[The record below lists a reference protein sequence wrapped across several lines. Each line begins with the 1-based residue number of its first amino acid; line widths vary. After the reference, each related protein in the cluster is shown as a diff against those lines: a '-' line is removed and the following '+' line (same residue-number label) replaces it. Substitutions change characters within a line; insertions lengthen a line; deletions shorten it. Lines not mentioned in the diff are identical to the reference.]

1 MSLLCYKNAS
11 NLLCSLNF
19 KMSDSEME
27 MDDFDLNEE
36 EQQPIIPPR
45 RVRQSVIQFVE
56 AAARIP
62 PTYTKEEALRRYAQE
77 KIKREKLLKQ
87 RRDAENRIKHFINKM
102 KRIEEE
108 LNRSD
113 EELAILEPI
122 VLADMLNP
130 N

>member
-45 RVRQSVIQFVE
+45 RARQSVIQFV
-56 AAARIP
+56 
-62 PTYTKEEALRRYAQE
+62 EALRRYAQE
-77 KIKREKLLKQ
+77 KIKIEKLLKQ

-108 LNRSD
+108 LNQSD
-113 EELAILEPI
+113 IELAILEPI
-122 VLADMLNP
+122 VLTEILNP